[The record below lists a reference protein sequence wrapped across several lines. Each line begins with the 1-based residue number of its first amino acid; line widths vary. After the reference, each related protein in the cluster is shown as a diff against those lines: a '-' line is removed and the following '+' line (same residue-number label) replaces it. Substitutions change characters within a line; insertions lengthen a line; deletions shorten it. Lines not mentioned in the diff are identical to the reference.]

1 MLDTLTTLSWPY
13 MLALFALSVQWL
25 LAVWRQA
32 QVGRRPALAYLAAPG
47 LAALL
52 AAPLT
57 QADPL
62 FGLGAALLL
71 IAAYA
76 GAAYRAAPVEHH
88 VRALRW
94 GRSVFLLLAVVGGA
108 AQIFAA
114 QALRPPSLLWSLWA
128 GMLLLSLG
136 YLLSS
141 GRQSRR
147 RGRAVTPGLTLRF
160 GPLSAPAWPDLELR
174 LDGEQARLHNIGAAG
189 LYLAGWSPSGE
200 NGWLRPRDA
209 AGQPLTLLPKGA
221 AALLSPW
228 PSDRSGV
235 RVWYVREHEPEVALV
250 FRADWT
256 PLNSPQRVLN

>member
-32 QVGRRPALAYLAAPG
+32 RVGRRPALAYLAAPG

-52 AAPLT
+52 AAPLLR
-57 QADPL
+57 ADPL

-76 GAAYRAAPVEHH
+76 GGAYRAAPIEHH

-94 GRSVFLLLAVVGGA
+94 GRPAFLLIAFLGGG
-108 AQIFAA
+108 A
-114 QALRPPSLLWSLWA
+114 QALRLPPLVWTLWA
-128 GMLLLSLG
+128 GLLLASLG

-147 RGRAVTPGLTLRF
+147 QGRVTAPGLTLRF

-228 PSDRSGV
+228 PSDQSGV

>member
-13 MLALFALSVQWL
+13 MLALFGLSVQWL

-32 QVGRRPALAYLAAPG
+32 RVGRRPALAYLAAPG

-52 AAPLT
+52 AAPLA

-76 GAAYRAAPVEHH
+76 GGAYRAAPIEHH
-88 VRALRW
+88 ARALRW
-94 GRSVFLLLAVVGGA
+94 GRPLFLLIAFLGG
-108 AQIFAA
+108 AA
-114 QALRPPSLLWSLWA
+114 QALRLPPFPPLVWSLWA
-128 GMLLLSLG
+128 GLLLLSLG

-141 GRQSRR
+141 GRRSRR
-147 RGRAVTPGLTLRF
+147 QGRVTAPGLTLRF
-160 GPLSAPAWPDLELR
+160 GPLSAPTWPDLELR
-174 LDGEQARLHNIGAAG
+174 LDGEQARLHNIGGAG

-200 NGWLRPRDA
+200 NGWLRPQDA

-228 PSDRSGV
+228 PSDQSGV
-235 RVWYVREHEPEVALV
+235 RVWYVRENEPEVALV